1 MDVSRRG
8 GASGLTDTDRVD
20 FSRRSAA
27 CELMDTEPVGLEDF
41 RACLRDLAVVNT
53 LTLARRPTL
62 AWLAR
67 AARGFRPG
75 DRLSLLDV
83 GFGQGDML
91 RAIHRW
97 CERRGLVPDLAGVD
111 LNPWS
116 AASAREATPA
126 GMGIAYH
133 TGDVFD
139 HAPERPVDFVVSS
152 LFTHHLADPEVA
164 AYLAWMERT
173 ALRGWFVNDLHR
185 HPIPYRAFGLMA
197 RAARWHRF
205 VQHDGPVSIARSFRR
220 ADWQRLVA
228 AAGLDPSSV
237 EIRWHVPFRLCVG
250 RLR

>member
-1 MDVSRRG
+1 MDF
-8 GASGLTDTDRVD
+8 A
-20 FSRRSAA
+20 RRSAA
-27 CELMDTEPVGLEDF
+27 TELMDTEPVGYEDF

-67 AARGFRPG
+67 ATEGFKPG
-75 DRLSLLDV
+75 DRVSLLDV

-116 AASAREATPA
+116 ADSAREATPA
-126 GMGIAYH
+126 GTGIAYH

-139 HAPERPVDFVVSS
+139 FAPSGRPVDFVVSS
-152 LFTHHLADPEVA
+152 LFTHHLTDVQASA
-164 AYLAWMERT
+164 FLAWMERN
-173 ALRGWFVNDLHR
+173 AARGWFVNDLHR
-185 HPIPYRAFGLMA
+185 HAIPYHAFRLMA

-220 ADWQRLVA
+220 SDWQRLVA
-228 AAGLDPSSV
+228 AAGLDPGSV

-250 RLR
+250 RLK